1 MDDIQST
8 LGLLRREVRDA
19 RAIASN
25 VDHKLTRLIENGD
38 GSRDGSL
45 VVRLAACRVLARTER
60 TTPAAI
66 AADRWP
72 HDIQLKTATGPALSS
87 QSGWASELIAT
98 VIVDIADRLLA
109 PSVFS
114 QLRDRGL
121 ALDFIDGAVTRVP
134 GVQPVASGS
143 FVAEGAAI
151 NVGALLITAAS
162 LPAKKAAS
170 IIAVTKE
177 LLRGSAASV
186 EASLQAIMS
195 EDLSLAID
203 AILLDATA
211 ADAIRPA
218 GLRAGVSGLTPS
230 ATGTPTEKM
239 MADVKALLNGIAPSI
254 RPTLIAGTTPSAS
267 LSILGPQ
274 LGVPV
279 IPAPQLTGGTVI
291 MLDAAAFASIVG
303 TIEINTTEEAVIH
316 MSDAALPLVGGTVQP
331 PVIGSVAAPQQSL
344 FQTASVG
351 MRSILN
357 INWTLRRSGA
367 VAWMTGVGW

>member
-25 VDHKLTRLIENGD
+25 VDRKLTRLIENGD